1 MIHYLVQWEC
11 HYFQV
16 LGSSTVIKE
25 KSDSSTLKS
34 LNSEALNEYVLTD
47 LLNIHLYFFQDTL
60 TNLFYYIFFSMHNK
74 WYVIRNYVC
83 INKKAV
89 LMYTIQSNAKE

>member
-1 MIHYLVQWEC
+1 MIHYPVQWEC
-11 HYFQV
+11 HHFQV
-16 LGSSTVIKE
+16 LGSSIVITE

-34 LNSEALNEYVLTD
+34 LNSEALNKYVLTD
-47 LLNIHLYFFQDTL
+47 LLNIHLYFFKDTL

-83 INKKAV
+83 ISKKAV
-89 LMYTIQSNAKE
+89 LICAVQSNAKE